1 MIDIYLNGVIFAS
14 LLNIFIMIY
23 YFHKGN
29 TVYRHNKE
37 KVGYKYIWFCGCYEE
52 RKLSIIYLIGWFI
65 ARCLIRSCCSWI
77 YVYYVLIK
85 WSLKDRN
92 EYKEPYA
99 RHLQNKLDTV
109 DLPKKE
115 ISRMLY
121 EINGITTNDNL
132 ILPIDYY
139 TAHGIRLDTDEYK
152 TAFINKSKGV
162 VEIESI
168 TPYSR
173 SVDIKI
179 MQYKIVNNEVYYRII
194 QHYSYGSSEY
204 IYYIKDGIL
213 LEDNLMNELTST
225 KYNEIINEYKE
236 QLDWELLQHD
246 RLVWYIKSNYDD
258 NFLIELIKEENAL
271 KNGIDIIKNK
281 LNEINIEIKE
291 TCFGYDFVDIGIK
304 FEVVEKE
311 IEKLNTISLYSFL
324 HSKNIF
330 KNIEFF
336 KKRLNCNS

>member
-14 LLNIFIMIY
+14 LLNIFVMIY

-37 KVGYKYIWFCGCYEE
+37 KVGYKYIWFCGYYEE
-52 RKLSIIYLIGWFI
+52 RKMSIIYLIGWFI
-65 ARCLIRSCCSWI
+65 ARCLIRSCCSWG

-92 EYKEPYA
+92 EYMEPYA
-99 RHLQNKLDTV
+99 RHLQNKLNKE

-121 EINGITTNDNL
+121 EINGMNTNDNL

-139 TAHGIRLDTDEYK
+139 TAHGIQLDTDEYK

-168 TPYSR
+168 MPYSGMM
-173 SVDIKI
+173 DIKI

-194 QHYSYGSSEY
+194 QHYSYGLS
-204 IYYIKDGIL
+204 
-213 LEDNLMNELTST
+213 
-225 KYNEIINEYKE
+225 
-236 QLDWELLQHD
+236 
-246 RLVWYIKSNYDD
+246 
-258 NFLIELIKEENAL
+258 
-271 KNGIDIIKNK
+271 
-281 LNEINIEIKE
+281 
-291 TCFGYDFVDIGIK
+291 
-304 FEVVEKE
+304 VEH
-311 IEKLNTISLYSFL
+311 IS
-324 HSKNIF
+324 
-330 KNIEFF
+330 
-336 KKRLNCNS
+336 